1 METRANYVV
10 TGLFT
15 LAVIAAGF
23 GFVYWFSRSGEG
35 GERAVYRVVFDG
47 AVSGL
52 RTGGW
57 VLFNGIKVGEVSDL
71 KLNPGNPRQV
81 LATIIVDKAVP
92 IRADTRVGLDFQGLT
107 GIASISIK
115 GGAPDAAPLAAENGG
130 PPLLVADPAAT
141 QDVTATIREV
151 AVTAGALVHRVDEI
165 LSENQ
170 NGLKTTL
177 GNLEAFSAT
186 LSLNSERLDRI
197 MAGLEGFAGGDVKD
211 ELLETA
217 RSMRTLSD
225 NLDKRTAEISVGLT
239 RFSTNGL
246 REYESLAVDAR
257 RTLADLGRAIRNF
270 DRNPQRVLFGPS
282 SSDAQ
287 TPTGQGQASAPAPRA
302 TPPRRGAARSN
313 RRPAAPAG
321 PAGQATAGR

>member
-151 AVTAGALVHRVDEI
+151 AFNAGALVHRVDEI

-177 GNLEAFSAT
+177 SNLEAFSAT
-186 LSLNSERLDRI
+186 LSRNSERLDRI

-270 DRNPQRVLFGPS
+270 DRNPQRVIFGPS

-287 TPTGQGQASAPAPRA
+287 PPEAGQAPRA
-302 TPPRRGAARSN
+302 SSAAR
-313 RRPAAPAG
+313 RRPAAAAAPQRSTT
-321 PAGQATAGR
+321 AGQ